1 MMYVAPMAE
10 QPTLIPKFV
19 AALWQVHNGVEVDR
33 RIEVTREEMV
43 YLHELHVE
51 PGRFDR
57 ELLLAW
63 DDAHED
69 VPIPFEQIQWEVVVP
84 EARGPMSLLPPPP
97 PPPEIPRKAD
107 GSIDTRRWVNDAYAN
122 PAPMTPADGGTTSF
136 ELEEAELRAL
146 GWPARRLRRCV
157 EAWPECASGEYNPS
171 CCRFPKS
178 CSCTSYASAN
188 VTEADLEPWTKPEA
202 PRDVPHVVVA
212 PWRRVV
218 LEGTR
223 IENWQS
229 DINVSVGPMCL
240 RECPA
245 CVALVADTDDAQEVH
260 LAWHERLVEGL
271 RSAEFGTLLR

>member
-1 MMYVAPMAE
+1 VVVYVAAMAE
-10 QPTLIPKFV
+10 QPTLIPKFIS
-19 AALWQVHNGVEVDR
+19 ALWQVHQGVDIDK
-33 RIEVTREEMV
+33 RIEVTRAEMV

-57 ELLLAW
+57 ELWLAW
-63 DDAHED
+63 DAAHPSD
-69 VPIPFEQIQWEVVVP
+69 PIPIEPIPWEVIVV
-84 EARGPMSLLPPPP
+84 EERASSLPPPPP

-107 GSIDTRRWVNDAYAN
+107 GSIDTRQWVNDAYAN
-122 PAPMTPADGGTTSF
+122 PAPVTPAELTTSF
-136 ELEEAELRAL
+136 ELEESELRAL

-157 EAWPECASGEYNPS
+157 EAWPECHSGEYDPR

-178 CSCTSYASAN
+178 CSCSSYVSAN

-202 PRDVPHVVVA
+202 PRDVPHVVAA

-229 DINVSVGPMCL
+229 DTEVSVGPMSL

-245 CVALVADTDDAQEVH
+245 CVALVVDTDAAQEVH
-260 LAWHERLVEGL
+260 LAWHERLVEAL
-271 RSAEFGTLLR
+271 RSAEFGNLLR